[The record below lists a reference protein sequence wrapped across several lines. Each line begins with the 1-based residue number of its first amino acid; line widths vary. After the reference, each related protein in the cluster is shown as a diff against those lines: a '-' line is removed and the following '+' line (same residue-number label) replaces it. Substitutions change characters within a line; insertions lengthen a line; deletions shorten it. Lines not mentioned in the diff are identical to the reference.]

1 MQISDTRPKQ
11 SPKMLLTDA
20 ALMQSLKK
28 VIAQKLVPDVV
39 KIDQQGIYPQGF
51 LREIGEIGAYG
62 QVVSVEHGG
71 TGRGVLSA
79 IKAIEMVSEACLST
93 GFMAWCHNAC
103 SWYLQNTDNSFLREQ
118 ILPQVATGQFL
129 AGTGLSNPMKHFAGI
144 EKIKITATPYEGGYI
159 LNGTLPWVSNIGDQ
173 HLFGVS
179 AQIEGTDEYL
189 MAIAQGGM
197 QGLELKQDVH
207 FIALEGTNTFRCLF
221 RNAFISHDWILA
233 APCDRYVE
241 YIKPGFI
248 LMQVGM
254 GLGLTQNCIDL
265 MRRVDKT
272 KQHVNQYL
280 DDRPDEMETELETL
294 RLKSYRLAEAIG
306 HGRELVSK
314 EILREVIQAR
324 ATASEL
330 SLRASQ
336 SLMLHAGAI
345 AYVHGS
351 VYDRRLRESYF
362 VAMVTPAL
370 KHLRKVLAT
379 MTQ

>member
-1 MQISDTRPKQ
+1 MQVSDIRPTQ
-11 SPKMLLTDA
+11 SPKALLTDA
-20 ALMQSLKK
+20 DLMQSLK
-28 VIAQKLVPDVV
+28 VAIAQKLVPDVT
-39 KIDQQGIYPQGF
+39 KIDQQGIYPEGF

-62 QVVSVEHGG
+62 QGVSVEYGG
-71 TGRGVLSA
+71 TGQGVLSA
-79 IKAIEMVSEACLST
+79 IKAIEMVSEVCLST

-118 ILPQVATGQFL
+118 ILPQVATGQLL

-144 EKIKITATPYEGGYI
+144 EKIKIIATPCEGGYI
-159 LNGTLPWVSNIGDQ
+159 LNGTLPWVSNIGDR

-179 AQIEGTDEYL
+179 ARIEGTDDYL

-233 APCDRYVE
+233 DPCDRYVE

-254 GLGLTQNCIDL
+254 GLGLTKNCIDL

-280 DDRPDEMETELETL
+280 DDRPDEMELELESL

-351 VYDRRLRESYF
+351 IYDRRLRESYF

-379 MTQ
+379 MA

>member
-1 MQISDTRPKQ
+1 MQVSDTRPMQ
-11 SPKMLLTDA
+11 SQGTLLTDE
-20 ALMQSLKK
+20 ALMKSLKEA
-28 VIAQKLVPDVV
+28 IAQKLAPDVT
-39 KIDQQGIYPQGF
+39 KIDRQGIYPEEF
-51 LREIGEIGAYG
+51 LHHIGRIGAYG
-62 QVVSVEHGG
+62 QGVSPVYGG
-71 TGRGVLSA
+71 TGRGLLPA
-79 IKAIEMVSEACLST
+79 IKAIEIISETCLST

-103 SWYLQNTDNSFLREQ
+103 SWYLQNTDNLFLREQ
-118 ILPQVATGQFL
+118 ILPQVATGKL
-129 AGTGLSNPMKHFAGI
+129 LSGTGLSNPMKHFAGI
-144 EKIKITATPYEGGYI
+144 EKIKIIATPCEGGYI
-159 LNGTLPWVSNIGDQ
+159 LNGTLPWVSNIGEN

-179 AQIEGTDEYL
+179 AQIEGSDDYL

-197 QGLELKQDVH
+197 TGLELKQDVH

-233 APCDRYVE
+233 TPCDRYVE

-265 MRRVDKT
+265 MLRIDKS
-272 KQHVNQYL
+272 KQHINQYL
-280 DDRPDEMETELETL
+280 DDRPDELQDELEAL
-294 RLKSYRLAEAIG
+294 RLKSYRLAESIG

-351 VYDRRLRESYF
+351 IYERRLRESYF

-370 KHLRKVLAT
+370 KHLRKVLAS
-379 MTQ
+379 MS

>member
-1 MQISDTRPKQ
+1 MQVSDARLKR

-20 ALMQSLKK
+20 ALMQSLKEA
-28 VIAQKLVPDVV
+28 IAQKLIPDVT
-39 KIDQQGIYPQGF
+39 KIDQQGLYPESF
-51 LREIGEIGAYG
+51 LREIGEIGAYAQG
-62 QVVSVEHGG
+62 VSVEHGG

-103 SWYLQNTDNSFLREQ
+103 SWYLQNTDNSFLSEQ
-118 ILPQVATGQFL
+118 ILPQVATGQLL

-144 EKIKITATPYEGGYI
+144 EKIKITATPCEGGYI

-179 AQIEGTDEYL
+179 ARIDGTDDYL
-189 MAIAQGGM
+189 MAIARGGM

-221 RNAFISHDWILA
+221 RNAFISHDWVLA

-265 MRRVDKT
+265 MRRVDNT

-280 DDRPDEMETELETL
+280 DDRPDEMEGELESL
-294 RLKSYRLAEAIG
+294 RLKAYRLAEAIG

-314 EILREVIQAR
+314 DILREVIQAR

-370 KHLRKVLAT
+370 KHLRKVLAN
-379 MTQ
+379 MA

>member
-1 MQISDTRPKQ
+1 MQASEISCKT
-11 SPKMLLTDA
+11 SPSEMLTDGM
-20 ALMQSLKK
+20 LMQSLKQA
-28 VIAQKLVPDVV
+28 IAQKLAPQVSQ
-39 KIDQQGIYPQGF
+39 IDLQGVYPEEF
-51 LREIGEIGAYG
+51 LRHIGGLGAYAQG
-62 QVVSVEHGG
+62 VAQEYGG
-71 TGRGVLSA
+71 TGSGVLSA
-79 IKAIEMVSEACLST
+79 LKAIEMVSETCLST

-103 SWYLQNTDNSFLREQ
+103 AWYLQNSDNPFLKEQ
-118 ILPQVATGQFL
+118 VLPQVAKGEL
-129 AGTGLSNPMKHFAGI
+129 LSGTGLSNPMKHFAGI
-144 EKIKITATPYEGGYI
+144 EKIKIIATPCEGGYI

-179 AQIEGTDEYL
+179 AQIEGTDDYL

-254 GLGLTQNCIDL
+254 GLGLAQNCIEL
-265 MRRVDKT
+265 MRRIDKS
-272 KQHVNQYL
+272 KAHVNQFL
-280 DDRPDEMETELETL
+280 DDRPEELESELETL

-306 HGRELVSK
+306 HGRQLVSK
-314 EILREVIQAR
+314 EVLREVVEAR

-351 VYDRRLRESYF
+351 VYERRLRESYF

-370 KHLRKVLAT
+370 KHLRKVLAS
-379 MTQ
+379 M

>member
-1 MQISDTRPKQ
+1 MQVSDTRLNQ
-11 SPKMLLTDA
+11 SPEKLLTDE
-20 ALMQSLKK
+20 ALMQSLK
-28 VIAQKLVPDVV
+28 VAIAQKLVPNVS
-39 KIDQQGIYPQGF
+39 KIDQQGFYPEEF
-51 LREIGEIGAYG
+51 LQYIGSLGAYG
-62 QVVSVEHGG
+62 QGVSVECGG
-71 TGRGVLSA
+71 TGRGVLPA
-79 IKAIEMVSEACLST
+79 LKAIEMVSETCLST

-103 SWYLQNTDNSFLREQ
+103 SWYLQNTDNPFLREQ
-118 ILPQVATGQFL
+118 ILPQVAAGKVL

-144 EKIKITATPYEGGYI
+144 EKIKIIATPCEGGYI
-159 LNGTLPWVSNIGDQ
+159 LNGTLPWVSNLGDK
-173 HLFGVS
+173 HLFGIS
-179 AQIEGTDEYL
+179 AQIQGTDDYL

-197 QGLELKQDVH
+197 TGLELKQDVH

-221 RNAFISHDWILA
+221 RNAFLSHDWILA

-265 MRRVDKT
+265 MRRIDKT
-272 KQHVNQYL
+272 KHHVNQYL
-280 DDRPDEMETELETL
+280 DDRPDEMESELESL

-306 HGRELVSK
+306 HGRELFSTEV
-314 EILREVIQAR
+314 IREVIEAR
-324 ATASEL
+324 AAASEL

-351 VYDRRLRESYF
+351 IYERRLRESYF
-362 VAMVTPAL
+362 VAIVTPAL
-370 KHLRKVLAT
+370 KHLRKVLIG
-379 MTQ
+379 MR

>member
-1 MQISDTRPKQ
+1 MQVSEISPKQ
-11 SPKMLLTDA
+11 STPDLLTDR
-20 ALMQSLKK
+20 ALMQSLQDA
-28 VIAQKLVPDVV
+28 IAQKLAPDVT
-39 KIDQQGIYPQGF
+39 KIDLQGIYPEGF
-51 LREIGEIGAYG
+51 LRHIGAIGAYG
-62 QVVSVEHGG
+62 QGVDLNCGG
-71 TGRGVLSA
+71 TERGVLPA
-79 IKAIEMVSEACLST
+79 LKAIEMVSETCLSS
-93 GFMAWCHNAC
+93 GFMVWCHNAC
-103 SWYLQNTDNSFLREQ
+103 AWYLQNSDNPFLRSQ
-118 ILPQVATGQFL
+118 VLPKVARGEVL
-129 AGTGLSNPMKHFAGI
+129 AATGLSNPMKHFAGI
-144 EKIKITATPYEGGYI
+144 EKIKIVATPCEGGYI
-159 LNGTLPWVSNIGDQ
+159 LNGTLPWVSNLGEN

-179 AQIEGTDEYL
+179 AQIAGTDDYL

-197 QGLELKQDVH
+197 AGLELKQDVH
-207 FIALEGTNTFRCLF
+207 FIALEGTRTFRCLF
-221 RNAFISHDWILA
+221 KNVFISNDWILA

-265 MRRVDKT
+265 MRRIDRT

-280 DDRPDEMETELETL
+280 DDRPEELESELEAL
-294 RLKSYRLAEAIG
+294 RLKSYGLAEAIG
-306 HGRELVSK
+306 SGRQLVSK
-314 EILREVIQAR
+314 EILRGVVESR

-345 AYVHGS
+345 GYVHGS

-370 KHLRKVLAT
+370 KHLRKVLANL
-379 MTQ
+379 

>member
-1 MQISDTRPKQ
+1 MQVSETRFKEDQ
-11 SPKMLLTDA
+11 GTLLTDA
-20 ALMQSLKK
+20 DLMESLKTA
-28 VIAQKLVPDVV
+28 IAKQLAPDVS
-39 KIDQQGIYPQGF
+39 KIDLQGIYPEAF
-51 LREIGEIGAYG
+51 LRHIGSLGAYG
-62 QVVSVEHGG
+62 QAVSPTYGG
-71 TGRGVLSA
+71 TGRGVLPA
-79 IKAIEMVSEACLST
+79 LKAIEMVSETCLST

-118 ILPQVATGQFL
+118 ILPQVATGKFL

-144 EKIKITATPYEGGYI
+144 EKIKIIATPCEGGYI

-173 HLFGVS
+173 HLFGIS
-179 AQIEGTDEYL
+179 AQIEGTDQYL

-233 APCDRYVE
+233 DPCDRYVE
-241 YIKPGFI
+241 YIKAGFI

-265 MRRVDKT
+265 MRRVDNT

-280 DDRPDEMETELETL
+280 DDRPDDMESELEAL
-294 RLKSYRLAEAIG
+294 RLKSYRLAEKIG
-306 HGRELVSK
+306 HGQEIVSK
-314 EILREVIQAR
+314 EILREVVQAR

-330 SLRASQ
+330 SLRSSQ

-345 AYVHGS
+345 GYVHGS

-370 KHLRKVLAT
+370 KHLRKVLAG
-379 MTQ
+379 MS

>member
-1 MQISDTRPKQ
+1 MQASEISCKP
-11 SPKMLLTDA
+11 SSELLTDGL
-20 ALMQSLKK
+20 LMQSLKQA
-28 VIAQKLVPDVV
+28 IAQKLAPQVSQ
-39 KIDQQGIYPQGF
+39 IDLEGVYPEEF
-51 LREIGEIGAYG
+51 LRHIGGLGAYAQG
-62 QVVSVEHGG
+62 VAQEYGG
-71 TGRGVLSA
+71 TGSGVLSA
-79 IKAIEMVSEACLST
+79 LKAIEMVSATCLST

-103 SWYLQNTDNSFLREQ
+103 AWYLQNSDNQFLREE
-118 ILPQVATGQFL
+118 ILPQVAKGEL
-129 AGTGLSNPMKHFAGI
+129 LSGTGLSNPMKHFAGI
-144 EKIKITATPYEGGYI
+144 EKIKIIATPCEGGYI

-173 HLFGVS
+173 HLFGIS
-179 AQIEGTDEYL
+179 AQIEGTDDYL

-254 GLGLTQNCIDL
+254 GLGLTQNCIEL
-265 MRRVDKT
+265 MRRIDKS
-272 KQHVNQYL
+272 KSHVNQFL
-280 DDRPDEMETELETL
+280 DDRPEELEGELETL

-306 HGRELVSK
+306 HGRQLVSK
-314 EILREVIQAR
+314 EILREVVEAR

-351 VYDRRLRESYF
+351 VYERRLRESYF

-370 KHLRKVLAT
+370 KHLRKVLAA
-379 MTQ
+379 MG

>member
-1 MQISDTRPKQ
+1 MQVSDSRPKQ
-11 SPKMLLTDA
+11 SQGKLLTDES
-20 ALMQSLKK
+20 LMQSLKEA
-28 VIAQKLVPDVV
+28 IAQKLVPNVT
-39 KIDQQGIYPQGF
+39 KIDQQGLYPEEF
-51 LREIGEIGAYG
+51 LRNIGELGAYG
-62 QVVSVEHGG
+62 QIVSVEHGG
-71 TGRGVLSA
+71 TGRGVLPA
-79 IKAIEMVSEACLST
+79 LKAIEIVSETCLST

-118 ILPQVATGQFL
+118 ILPQVASGKLL

-144 EKIKITATPYEGGYI
+144 EKIKIMATPCDGGYI

-179 AQIEGTDEYL
+179 AQIEGTDNYL

-221 RNAFISHDWILA
+221 RNAFISNDWILA

-265 MRRVDKT
+265 IRRIDNT

-280 DDRPDEMETELETL
+280 DDRPDELEEELENL

-306 HGRELVSK
+306 HGRQLVGK
-314 EILREVIQAR
+314 EVLREVIQSR

-370 KHLRKVLAT
+370 KHLRKVLAS
-379 MTQ
+379 MS

>member
-1 MQISDTRPKQ
+1 MQVSDTRLNQ
-11 SPKMLLTDA
+11 SPEKLLTDE
-20 ALMQSLKK
+20 ALMQSLK
-28 VIAQKLVPDVV
+28 VAIAQKLAPNVI
-39 KIDQQGIYPQGF
+39 KIDQQGVYPEEF
-51 LREIGEIGAYG
+51 LQYIGSLGAYG
-62 QVVSVEHGG
+62 QGVSVESGG
-71 TGRGVLSA
+71 TGRGVLPA
-79 IKAIEMVSEACLST
+79 LKAIEMVSETCLST

-103 SWYLQNTDNSFLREQ
+103 SWYLQNTDNPFLREQ
-118 ILPQVATGQFL
+118 ILPQVAVGKLL

-144 EKIKITATPYEGGYI
+144 EKIKIIATPCEGGYI
-159 LNGTLPWVSNIGDQ
+159 LNGTLPWVSNLGDK
-173 HLFGVS
+173 HLFGIS
-179 AQIEGTDEYL
+179 AQIQGTDDYL

-197 QGLELKQDVH
+197 TGLELKQDVH

-265 MRRVDKT
+265 MRRIDKT
-272 KQHVNQYL
+272 KHHVNQYL
-280 DDRPDEMETELETL
+280 DDRPDEMESELESL

-306 HGRELVSK
+306 HGRELFSTEV
-314 EILREVIQAR
+314 IREVIEAR
-324 ATASEL
+324 AAASEL

-351 VYDRRLRESYF
+351 IYERRLRESYF
-362 VAMVTPAL
+362 VAIVTPAL
-370 KHLRKVLAT
+370 KHLRKVLIG
-379 MTQ
+379 MR

>member
-1 MQISDTRPKQ
+1 MQVSDIRPKQ
-11 SPKMLLTDA
+11 SSKALLTDA
-20 ALMQSLKK
+20 DLMQSLK
-28 VIAQKLVPDVV
+28 VAIAQKLVPDVT
-39 KIDQQGIYPQGF
+39 KIDQQGIYPEGF

-62 QVVSVEHGG
+62 QGVSVEYGG
-71 TGRGVLSA
+71 SGQGVLSA
-79 IKAIEMVSEACLST
+79 IKAIEMVSEVCLST

-118 ILPQVATGQFL
+118 ILPQVATGQLL

-144 EKIKITATPYEGGYI
+144 EKIKIIATPCEGGYI

-179 AQIEGTDEYL
+179 ARIDGTDDYL
-189 MAIAQGGM
+189 MAIARGGM

-221 RNAFISHDWILA
+221 RNAFISHDWVLA

-265 MRRVDKT
+265 MRRVDNT

-280 DDRPDEMETELETL
+280 DDRPDEMEIELESL

-314 EILREVIQAR
+314 EVLREVIQAR

-351 VYDRRLRESYF
+351 IYDRRLRESYF

-379 MTQ
+379 MA

>member
-1 MQISDTRPKQ
+1 MQVSDTIIKQ
-11 SPKMLLTDA
+11 PQEKLLTDA
-20 ALMQSLKK
+20 ALMQSLKEA
-28 VIAQKLVPDVV
+28 IAQKLAPDVTN
-39 KIDQQGIYPQGF
+39 IDLKGIYPEEF
-51 LREIGEIGAYG
+51 LRDIGSLGAYG
-62 QVVSVEHGG
+62 QGVSTQYGG
-71 TGRGVLSA
+71 AGRGVLPA
-79 IKAIEMVSEACLST
+79 LKAIEIVSETCLST
-93 GFMAWCHNAC
+93 GFMTWCHNAC
-103 SWYLQNTDNSFLREQ
+103 SWYLQNTDNPFLREQ
-118 ILPQVATGQFL
+118 ILPQVATGKL
-129 AGTGLSNPMKHFAGI
+129 LSGTGLSNPMKHFAGI
-144 EKIKITATPYEGGYI
+144 EKIKIIATPCEGGYI

-173 HLFGVS
+173 HLFGIS
-179 AQIEGTDEYL
+179 AQIQGTDNYL

-221 RNAFISHDWILA
+221 RNAFISHDWVLA

-241 YIKPGFI
+241 YIKAGFI

-265 MRRVDKT
+265 MRRIDRT

-280 DDRPDEMETELETL
+280 DDRPDEMECELETL

-306 HGRELVSK
+306 HGHEIVSK
-314 EILREVIQAR
+314 EILREVIQSR

-345 AYVHGS
+345 GYVHGS

-370 KHLRKVLAT
+370 KHLRKVLAS
-379 MTQ
+379 MS

>member
-1 MQISDTRPKQ
+1 ME
-11 SPKMLLTDA
+11 
-20 ALMQSLKK
+20 SLKQA
-28 VIAQKLVPDVV
+28 IAKQLVPDVV
-39 KIDQQGIYPQGF
+39 KIDQEGIYPEGF
-51 LREIGEIGAYG
+51 LRHIGQLGVYG
-62 QVVSVEHGG
+62 QGVDVACGG
-71 TGRGVLSA
+71 TGRGVLPA
-79 IKAIEMVSEACLST
+79 LKAIEMVSETCLST
-93 GFMAWCHNAC
+93 GFMVWCHNAC
-103 SWYLQNTDNSFLREQ
+103 SWYLHNSDNEFLRQE
-118 ILPQVATGQFL
+118 ILPQVATGKFL
-129 AGTGLSNPMKHFAGI
+129 AATGLSNPMKHFAGI
-144 EKIKITATPYEGGYI
+144 EKIKIVATPCEGGYI
-159 LNGTLPWVSNIGDQ
+159 LNGTLPWVSNVGDG

-179 AQIEGTDEYL
+179 AQIEGTDDYL

-197 QGLELKQDVH
+197 AGLELKQDVH

-221 RNAFISHDWILA
+221 RNAFISHDWVLA

-254 GLGLTQNCIDL
+254 GLGLTQNCIEL
-265 MRRVDKT
+265 TRRIDRT

-280 DDRPDEMETELETL
+280 DDRPEELEEELEAL
-294 RLKSYRLAEAIG
+294 RLRSYRLAEAIG
-306 HGRELVSK
+306 TGRQMVDRHT
-314 EILREVIQAR
+314 LREVIEAR

-345 AYVHGS
+345 GYVHGS

-379 MTQ
+379 MPV